1 MTHTLYQIRF
11 EYRNTPGLG
20 GVMSFA
26 NQKRA
31 FTLKEAKQIVK
42 QENKK
47 HGDVYVHWL
56 EETQ

>member
-1 MTHTLYQIRF
+1 MALYQIRF

-20 GVMSFA
+20 GVMTFA

-56 EETQ
+56 EESA